1 MLYALLGAILIINL
15 ILMFKM
21 RDLLK
26 MQNVV
31 MSGDEKLLEA
41 LERLK
46 NKEVIEE
53 DLYLEAKALLNHSSN
68 KALHQDEKT
77 VMEFLY
83 EMKIIDA
90 IVLDEYLNLYKNDE
104 V

>member
-1 MLYALLGAILIINL
+1 MVYALLGAILIINL

-53 DLYLEAKALLNHSSN
+53 DLYLEAKALLNHSSK
-68 KALHQDEKT
+68 KAQHQDEKT

-90 IVLDEYLNLYKNDE
+90 IVLDEYLSLYKNDE